1 MKSLIR
7 NQLNTYKVNIY
18 SDPSLNTTNQ
28 FTINHDTNILVIS
41 QIFHNYSIGKVHS
54 LIIKPNSSIIEAIVS
69 FKSNVSI
76 HPLKKA
82 GLFFK
87 TPVLIPTTNIYIQ
100 II

>member
-28 FTINHDTNILVIS
+28 YTINHDTNILVIS

-54 LIIKPNSSIIEAIVS
+54 LIIKPNSSVRILLVTRINFLEKPINKFRV
-69 FKSNVSI
+69 
-76 HPLKKA
+76 
-82 GLFFK
+82 
-87 TPVLIPTTNIYIQ
+87 
-100 II
+100 